1 VSEAVR
7 TRWLKIVLR
16 VWGCV
21 SILIF
26 GTIFIGYAIQTPAFR
41 QGGALASLVWDD
53 LPGHVALMI
62 SGIYLTWAVFLLIAS
77 AHPAKYTSF
86 LAFTMW
92 ANLVHSLIMIP
103 GALEHQYH
111 SKFATDIPWIL
122 LLSVAIFVLR
132 PRDTEITSFAPQPAV
147 NPSEVTR

>member
-1 VSEAVR
+1 MSEAAR
-7 TRWLKIVLR
+7 TRWLKIILR
-16 VWGCV
+16 VWGGV

-41 QGGALASLVWDD
+41 QGGVLASLVWDD

-122 LLSVAIFVLR
+122 FLSVAIFVLR
-132 PRDTEITSFAPQPAV
+132 PRDTEITSFAPQSAA
-147 NPSEVTR
+147 NPSEALR